1 MIPAKSAN
9 DPAKEALHEYADGWI
24 TERSG
29 TEVPTFLKFAFIAI
43 AGGAVAYFLLYMYGE
58 VNHPDRGVLVK
69 AMNAATEASA
79 GLMYAVVAMIVVYG
93 VIVVA
98 FSFRKSHKD

>member
-1 MIPAKSAN
+1 MTPAKSGN
-9 DPAKEALHEYADGWI
+9 EPAKEAIHGYADGWI
-24 TERSG
+24 TERTG

-43 AGGAVAYFLLYMYGE
+43 AGGCHAYFFIYMYGE

-69 AMNAATEASA
+69 ALNAATEASA
-79 GLMYAVVAMIVVYG
+79 TLMYIIAAMIIAFG

-98 FSFRKSHKD
+98 FSFRRSK

>member
-1 MIPAKSAN
+1 MTPSRSGN
-9 DPAKEALHEYADGWI
+9 EPAKEAIHGYADGWI

-29 TEVPTFLKFAFIAI
+29 TDVPVFLKFAFIVIAAGAI
-43 AGGAVAYFLLYMYGE
+43 AYFFIYMYGE
-58 VNHPDRGVLVK
+58 VNNPDRGVLVK

-79 GLMYAVVAMIVVYG
+79 TLMYIIVAMIIVYG

-98 FSFRKSHKD
+98 FSFRKPK

>member
-1 MIPAKSAN
+1 MTPAKTVN
-9 DPAKEALHEYADGWI
+9 EPAKEAIHEYADGWI

-43 AGGAVAYFLLYMYGE
+43 AAGAIAYFFTYMYGE
-58 VNHPDRGVLVK
+58 VNHPDRGVLVR
-69 AMNAATEASA
+69 AMNAATQTSA
-79 GLMYAVVAMIVVYG
+79 ALMYCIAALIVVYG

-98 FSFRKSHKD
+98 FSFRRSK